1 MLACAPMLS
10 RQRPRSR
17 VGAPGRSRRRGA
29 GKAQI
34 PRGGRAVSGLR
45 FYDPSQGRFLNR
57 DPIGEAGGNNLYGFV
72 GNGPS
77 NGIDGLGADPFAT
90 FWAWLTGGGK
100 PAPTDA
106 DRRGGGGGFTPNPG
120 FGDNPGDSETL
131 TDPVETGEIFSHG
144 GFADAAARQQEPGTR
159 QRYADWNGPRQ

>member
-17 VGAPGRSRRRGA
+17 VGAPGRRRGA

-45 FYDPSQGRFLNR
+45 FNDPSLGRFLNR

-72 GNGPS
+72 G
-77 NGIDGLGADPFAT
+77 AQ
-90 FWAWLTGGGK
+90 TG
-100 PAPTDA
+100 
-106 DRRGGGGGFTPNPG
+106 
-120 FGDNPGDSETL
+120 
-131 TDPVETGEIFSHG
+131 VE
-144 GFADAAARQQEPGTR
+144 
-159 QRYADWNGPRQ
+159 